1 MKRTL
6 IALALA
12 AILPISAQA
21 SDKLSYSY
29 VEANY
34 SNLDGDF
41 DGWGLR
47 GSVAFNESFYGT
59 AAYTSYQVLG
69 TDVGYTDIG
78 VGYRH
83 GMSDKTDFIAEVA
96 YVNADAGGANVDGY
110 RVSAGFRGQLSDR
123 VEGLVKANYIDSD
136 LTNGDFSGTVGAQV
150 KLNDTWGI
158 TGEVEFADN
167 DNAYLLGLRASF

>member
-47 GSVAFNESFYGT
+47 GSVAM
-59 AAYTSYQVLG
+59 
-69 TDVGYTDIG
+69 
-78 VGYRH
+78 R
-83 GMSDKTDFIAEVA
+83 KVA
-96 YVNADAGGANVDGY
+96 KLRNC
-110 RVSAGFRGQLSDR
+110 LSR
-123 VEGLVKANYIDSD
+123 ILASNQCPLKIS
-136 LTNGDFSGTVGAQV
+136 
-150 KLNDTWGI
+150 
-158 TGEVEFADN
+158 
-167 DNAYLLGLRASF
+167 RA